1 MGMFDTITVKAK
13 MPESWPKDQ
22 EPVFQTKDLECLMH
36 DYEIREDN
44 KLYIEKVKYKEAERS
59 SEKSDHWLDSFPLM
73 ERESSE
79 WELAPVTGYIVF
91 YTSIEDKENGDR
103 WLEYRAHIVCG
114 IVLSIEDFAYCQEG
128 DANNFSFEDDLNK
141 TRNLIKALA
150 TAQDHYYDSF
160 VKRHNIGEQDAEA
173 YLFDYCFNDF
183 GNIENIKEK
192 LK

>member
-13 MPESWPKDQ
+13 MPNSWPEDEK
-22 EPVFQTKDLECLMH
+22 PVFQTKDLECLMF

-44 KLYIEKVKYKEAERS
+44 KLYVERVKYKEAERS
-59 SEKSDHWLDSFPLM
+59 KKESEHWLDSFPLM

-79 WELAPVTGYIVF
+79 WEFSPVTGYIVF
-91 YTSIEDKENGDR
+91 YTSIEDNTR

-114 IVLSIEDFAYCQEG
+114 IVLSIEDFTYCQEG
-128 DANNFSFEDDLNK
+128 DTNNLSFDDDLIK

-150 TAQDHYYDSF
+150 IAKDHYYDSF
-160 VKRHNIGEQDAEA
+160 IKRHNIGESEAEN
-173 YLFDYCFNDF
+173 YLFDFCFNGF
-183 GNIENIKEK
+183 GSIENIKES